1 MGEQVLLAEGR
12 WLSLRICVDAGW
24 RTGEGFLHMVNM
36 VSLPVLEKK
45 SSSSSVIVSCVTSES
60 VTRVGVNNGIACRW
74 R

>member
-12 WLSLRICVDAGW
+12 WLSLCICVDGGW
-24 RTGEGFLHMVNM
+24 RTREGFLHMVNM

-45 SSSSSVIVSCVTSES
+45 SSSSSVVISCVTSES
-60 VTRVGVNNGIACRW
+60 VTRAGVNNGIACRW